1 MDTALWYYLKQR
13 REKMTTESKES
24 ADQFY
29 KRTVFELCDLL
40 HCYPSILVDTIKESH
55 SAFTAPVSPLPLW
68 GKLPEIKRY
77 LKGFR
82 VHYLIEKGEDAFLM
96 TTTLFPTEAEAILA
110 WNRIAEALNEV
121 ER

>member
-1 MDTALWYYLKQR
+1 
-13 REKMTTESKES
+13 MTTESKES

-68 GKLPEIKRY
+68 GTNPRIRKTLREDYFWAWTDEVMSFSKR
-77 LKGFR
+77 GF
-82 VHYLIEKGEDAFLM
+82 EDEQA
-96 TTTLFPTEAEAILA
+96 AVID

-121 ER
+121 EK

>member
-1 MDTALWYYLKQR
+1 
-13 REKMTTESKES
+13 MTPESKES
-24 ADQFY
+24 AEQFY

-55 SAFTAPVSPLPLW
+55 SPFTAPVSPLPLW
-68 GKLPEIKRY
+68 GKLPKLAESGTGFYFRYIKETDDD
-77 LKGFR
+77 LCA
-82 VHYLIEKGEDAFLM
+82 I
-96 TTTLFPTEAEAILA
+96 TTWSYSTEQLAILA